1 MTFEPRKHQD
11 SQKQPSLV
19 ATENA
24 VDSTNAHK
32 RRGKEAG
39 KEHWE
44 NTGKKLALNSAP
56 KQISNIS

>member
-1 MTFEPRKHQD
+1 MLLMQMTFEPRKQQD

-24 VDSTNAHK
+24 VDSTNAHE

-39 KEHWE
+39 KE
-44 NTGKKLALNSAP
+44 L
-56 KQISNIS
+56 